1 MNKNHPFPLAPLS
14 RRAFLRGTALTGMG
28 MALVACAPATAP
40 TTGAGDAASTTADT
54 TSTEGTA
61 AGTPT
66 TGGTLRYAETGEF
79 NHFSPWQMAAV
90 NMGMY
95 NQVFSRLIWK
105 DDEGVEHGDVAE
117 SWEMAEDGLSFTVKM
132 HENVVWHDGVPC
144 TSADIVNMYGYTQD
158 VDLEADSAV
167 SKTRN
172 LMATV
177 ADVVAVDDYT
187 VRFDF
192 SEPTPYITEILDFF
206 WLIRIDDKSD
216 PTFMTNLPVGTGPF
230 QMVEWQANQYT
241 RYVRHADYHV
251 EGLPYLDEWIYTRL
265 ERSET
270 LIPNLESETV
280 DGIFAPPSSDVARL
294 QDDER
299 YWVEISNAAG
309 SIFNINVNHGLAPF
323 DQKEVRQALSYSMNR
338 EAMIA
343 SAFFGVAT
351 PICTPFWSPT
361 SLAYREDLV
370 MAHPFDL
377 EKAASLL
384 EEAGVSD
391 LTIDINVTS
400 TWPQMRLFCL
410 IWQADLATI
419 GVTLNVQEVEIARFY
434 EIGGDGDLL
443 GFGLHPWLNGR
454 TSRDPAI
461 FLGTQGD
468 YRGAA
473 PDNIFGY
480 ENAEL
485 EEIVAQGL
493 VETDVDA
500 RRALYQRANEILVD
514 EVPVINV
521 ATNPRVWVWANK
533 VQGPHIDL
541 VGNVTLDTAW
551 LAA

>member
-1 MNKNHPFPLAPLS
+1 
-14 RRAFLRGTALTGMG
+14 MG
-28 MALVACAPATAP
+28 VALVACAPAAAP
-40 TTGAGDAASTTADT
+40 TTGAADATPAASDSAASTGAMGAPTA
-54 TSTEGTA
+54 
-61 AGTPT
+61 
-66 TGGTLRYAETGEF
+66 GGTLNYAETGEF

-95 NQVFSRLIWK
+95 NQVFSRLTWK
-105 DDEGVEHGDVAE
+105 DDQGEVHGDVAE

-132 HENVVWHDGVPC
+132 RENVVWHDGVPV
-144 TSADIVNMYGYTQD
+144 TSQDIVNMYGYTLD
-158 VDLEADSAV
+158 PELEADSAV
-167 SKTRN
+167 TKTRN

-192 SEPTPYITEILDFF
+192 TEPTPYITEILDYF
-206 WLIRIDDKSD
+206 WLIRIDDKAD
-216 PTFMTNLPVGTGPF
+216 PAFMTTLPVGTGPF
-230 QMVEWQANQYT
+230 KMVEWQANQYT
-241 RYVRHADYHV
+241 RYQRHEDYHF
-251 EGLPYLDEWIYTRL
+251 EGLPYLDEWVFTRL

-270 LIPNLESETV
+270 LVPNLESETM
-280 DGIFAPPSSDVARL
+280 DGIFGPPPSDVARL
-294 QDDER
+294 QADDR

-309 SIFNINVNHGLAPF
+309 SIFNININHGLPPF

-338 EAMIA
+338 EAMIE
-343 SAFFGVAT
+343 SAFFGVST

-377 EKAASLL
+377 EMAASLL
-384 EEAGVSD
+384 EGAGVSD

-400 TWPQMRLFCL
+400 RWPQMRLFSL

-419 GVTLNVQEVEIARFY
+419 GVTLNVQEVELARFY
-434 EIGGDGDLL
+434 EIGGAGDLL
-443 GFGLHPWLNGR
+443 GFALHPWLNGR

-461 FLGTQGD
+461 FLATQGN
-468 YRGAA
+468 YRGTA
-473 PDNIFGY
+473 PNNIFGY

-493 VETDVDA
+493 IETDEEA

-521 ATNPRVWVWANK
+521 ATDPRIWVWANK

-541 VGNVTLDTAW
+541 VGNVTLDTAYI
-551 LAA
+551 AA